1 MCGHTIKQLCV
12 PDGRRVAVMQLAH
25 DANHLAGK
33 KTLQRIRSSFYW
45 PDMKRQVYQ
54 YCGSCRA
61 CQLHAMARKTDRVP
75 ISPIMRPTLPF
86 MMCHMDCI
94 GPIEPAS
101 SKQHRY
107 ALCVIDD
114 CTRWPSVFLL
124 RNLTAKAICDS
135 LMELF
140 MTVGLPEVIV
150 SDRGSNFCSQLT
162 KEFLSR
168 LGVAPR
174 FNSPLHPQAS
184 GVIERF
190 NGTFKQM
197 LHFAMRDYGRQW
209 HLVVPY
215 LVWSLREVPNS
226 TTGYSPHLLLF
237 GRMPRGPLC
246 ILKESWE
253 GHQHV
258 VRSKLGVTVERYLE
272 DLKSR
277 LETTAEFADKHAA
290 IAQAHYSKHYNK
302 SAADKKFQVGE
313 QVVVLDKDSTHKTFA
328 RWQLGTIARV
338 RSPYSYNVEMADGS
352 TRHLHANKIRKFIAR
367 VQGVGVVNEQDED
380 FGPIDCVTTADPAR
394 DTLLPSQC
402 INIEQLEHL
411 SPEQRTRLLA
421 VLDDFADCFTET
433 PGHCTLVAHEIR
445 VSDNFQPKAS
455 RAYRVPE
462 VLKEEIER
470 QVAQLLELDFIQ
482 PSRSPMSSGVVCVVK
497 PDKSIRL
504 ACDYRYLNAHTIGD
518 AFPMQHLTDV
528 MYRVG
533 RARWIT
539 ICDARSG
546 YWQLDVKESH
556 RWLTA
561 FATHHG
567 LWEWKRM
574 PFGLKCAGNTFVRNV
589 QEILRP
595 IRQFSDSYIDDLAV
609 FSDEFDEHL
618 FHFRKFLC
626 EIRASAL
633 TLNLKKC
640 HFAQREV
647 VYVGHLIGGGRHRPD
662 PNKIKVVVEMQRPIT
677 KRQLKQRLGLLSY
690 YRDYVPNYAAIAKPL
705 TALTGKRE
713 PSVLNWGEREQQ
725 AFETLRQL
733 VCEAPVLATPTPGQP
748 FRLHT
753 DASAISVGCQLS
765 QCDDTGQEHPIAF
778 ASQKLTPTQCA
789 WATIEREAYAVIW
802 ALSRFRDIVFG
813 SHITIFVDHNP
824 LKYLTERAP
833 KSAKLTRWAL
843 ALQEYDVTFEY
854 TKGTNNVVADCLSRL
869 EPE

>member
-1 MCGHTIKQLCV
+1 
-12 PDGRRVAVMQLAH
+12 
-25 DANHLAGK
+25 
-33 KTLQRIRSSFYW
+33 
-45 PDMKRQVYQ
+45 
-54 YCGSCRA
+54 
-61 CQLHAMARKTDRVP
+61 
-75 ISPIMRPTLPF
+75 
-86 MMCHMDCI
+86 
-94 GPIEPAS
+94 
-101 SKQHRY
+101 
-107 ALCVIDD
+107 
-114 CTRWPSVFLL
+114 
-124 RNLTAKAICDS
+124 
-135 LMELF
+135 
-140 MTVGLPEVIV
+140 
-150 SDRGSNFCSQLT
+150 
-162 KEFLSR
+162 
-168 LGVAPR
+168 
-174 FNSPLHPQAS
+174 
-184 GVIERF
+184 
-190 NGTFKQM
+190 
-197 LHFAMRDYGRQW
+197 
-209 HLVVPY
+209 
-215 LVWSLREVPNS
+215 
-226 TTGYSPHLLLF
+226 
-237 GRMPRGPLC
+237 
-246 ILKESWE
+246 
-253 GHQHV
+253 
-258 VRSKLGVTVERYLE
+258 
-272 DLKSR
+272 
-277 LETTAEFADKHAA
+277 
-290 IAQAHYSKHYNK
+290 
-302 SAADKKFQVGE
+302 
-313 QVVVLDKDSTHKTFA
+313 
-328 RWQLGTIARV
+328 
-338 RSPYSYNVEMADGS
+338 
-352 TRHLHANKIRKFIAR
+352 

-380 FGPIDCVTTADPAR
+380 FGPIDCVTTADPTRVA
-394 DTLLPSQC
+394 LLPSQR
-402 INIEQLEHL
+402 INPEQLEHL
-411 SPEQRTRLLA
+411 SPEQRMRLLA
-421 VLDDFADCFTET
+421 VLDDFAECFTET

-445 VSDNFQPKAS
+445 VADNFQPKAT

-518 AFPMQHLTDV
+518 AFPMQHLSDV

-546 YWQLDVKESH
+546 YWQLDVEKSH

-595 IRQFSDSYIDDLAV
+595 IRQFSDSYVDDLAV
-609 FSDEFDEHL
+609 FSDEFEEHL
-618 FHFRKFLC
+618 FHLRKFLS

-640 HFAQREV
+640 RFAQQEV
-647 VYVGHLIGGGRHRPD
+647 VYVGHLIGGGRHCPD
-662 PNKIKVVVEMQRPIT
+662 PDKIKAVAEMQRPVT

-725 AFETLRQL
+725 AFETLRQK
-733 VCEAPVLATPTPGQP
+733 VCEAPVLATPNPGRP

-753 DASAISVGCQLS
+753 DASAVSVGCHLS
-765 QCDDTGQEHPIAF
+765 QCDDAGQEHPIAF

-802 ALSRFRDIVFG
+802 ALGRFRDIVFG

-824 LKYLTERAP
+824 LKYLTERAS

-843 ALQEYDVTFEY
+843 ALQEYDITFEY
-854 TKGTNNVVADCLSRL
+854 TKGTTNVVADCLSRL